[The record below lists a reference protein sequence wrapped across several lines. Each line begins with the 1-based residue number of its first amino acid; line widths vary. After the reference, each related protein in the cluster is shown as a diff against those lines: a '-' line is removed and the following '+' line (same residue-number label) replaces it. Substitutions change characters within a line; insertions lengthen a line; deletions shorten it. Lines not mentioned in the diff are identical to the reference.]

1 MDAISNILGG
11 MDPEEAAARLAD
23 AARELYPLLDQEAQ
37 RRFITRMLGEPGT
50 DKTIAMVHL

>member
-1 MDAISNILGG
+1 MDAIKTILDD
-11 MDPEEAAARLAD
+11 MEPEEAAARLAD
-23 AARELYPLLDQEAQ
+23 VARELYTLLDEEQQ